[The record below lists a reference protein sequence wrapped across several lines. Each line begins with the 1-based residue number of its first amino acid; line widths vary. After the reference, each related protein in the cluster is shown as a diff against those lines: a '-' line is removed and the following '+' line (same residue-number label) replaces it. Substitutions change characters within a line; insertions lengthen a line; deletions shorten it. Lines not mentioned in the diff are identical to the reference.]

1 MHPHTCFCVCVWSWA
16 LFIRQCSAECWAK
29 VPLSRLPLDTV
40 HHLTSPGMKKKS
52 CWPADYS
59 QSDFFNSSKDGFLYL
74 NEDNLINV
82 VNMQMCCNYFSPPVV
97 CGQIGGCP
105 TTPPRRSSLM
115 MLSCPFGS
123 SELQH
128 PFGWQGRHR
137 SHTSWL
143 RIWVTSKHHLW
154 RHHQREGCH
163 IVYDGT
169 KRF

>member
-1 MHPHTCFCVCVWSWA
+1 MCAFEAEHYLSGNAQQNAGQRCRCPVCPWTQS
-16 LFIRQCSAECWAK
+16 
-29 VPLSRLPLDTV
+29 T
-40 HHLTSPGMKKKS
+40 TSPLLEWKKKA
-52 CWPADYS
+52 ADLLIIHS
-59 QSDFFNSSKDGFLYL
+59 RTFFNSSKDGFLYL

-82 VNMQMCCNYFSPPVV
+82 VNMQMRCNYFSPPVV

-143 RIWVTSKHHLW
+143 RIWMTSKHHLW